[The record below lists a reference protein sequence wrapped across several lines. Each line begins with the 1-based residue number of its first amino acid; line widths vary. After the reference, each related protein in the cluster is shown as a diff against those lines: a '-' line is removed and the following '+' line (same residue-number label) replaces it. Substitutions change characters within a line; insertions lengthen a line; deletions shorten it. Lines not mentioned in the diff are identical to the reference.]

1 MYPSTWHIAIAMLF
15 CAKFLPEIEQVQITN
30 LPSGGRKWA
39 KQAGVGAQDA
49 GQGPPRP
56 DGAARCSAGC
66 TPLQHCTLHCTLH
79 LHAALEICRRAVHK
93 CSAGSGRACSSFLGL
108 EPTELRE
115 SRRKSASLQT
125 SSPRFLPFFDSSDLC
140 QLNSSLG
147 GVQTGA
153 ALQVGQLQSSL
164 LQPRTKW
171 SQFSFRGR

>member
-1 MYPSTWHIAIAMLF
+1 MGKT
-15 CAKFLPEIEQVQITN
+15 
-30 LPSGGRKWA
+30 GGCRCTRRWPGPA
-39 KQAGVGAQDA
+39 TAG
-49 GQGPPRP
+49 
-56 DGAARCSAGC
+56 RCSA
-66 TPLQHCTLHCTLH
+66 LQRRLHAAAALH
-79 LHAALEICRRAVHK
+79 AAIRAALHAAIRAALHAALEICRRAVHK

-125 SSPRFLPFFDSSDLC
+125 SSRRFLPFFDSSDLC